1 MSESIKRKFKIN
13 WSIVIAIVSIA
24 LTALWK
30 FYPVESALKYNIL
43 ANTSVLDL
51 KADVAKLKVSYD
63 SIDLIKGK
71 QDVSIVIM
79 EIRNDGNKDIKL
91 EDYDRNNE
99 FGFRIENGKILN
111 KPEMIRSS
119 DNAYFFDV
127 VSDFNENKV
136 KFKYK
141 LIDEDQFWTIKFLV
155 IHSKNQVPNIFPIGK
170 ISGMKKID
178 MSNAVESNAELL
190 ELRDK
195 NKKILILLI
204 SISMTLILSLAIT
217 FLNLKRR
224 KLLKE
229 YYNALQTQTDSQS
242 ISNISESTS
251 NDEIGDLLPL
261 DELVKLQKGQ
271 LIYHERFGEGEV
283 IEIEKYKNIGD
294 AKGSFKFKS
303 KGTVR
308 LLLRFAPLYKLNK

>member
-13 WSIVIAIVSIA
+13 WSIVIAIISIA

-30 FYPVESALKYNIL
+30 FYPVESALKYNVL

-71 QDVSIVIM
+71 QDVSIIII

-119 DNAYFFDV
+119 DNSYFFDV
-127 VSDFNENKV
+127 VSDFSENKV

-155 IHSKNQVPNIFPIGK
+155 MHSKNQVPNIFPIGK

-178 MSNAVESNAELL
+178 MSNVVESNAELL

-204 SISMTLILSLAIT
+204 SSSMGLILLLAIT
-217 FLNLKRR
+217 FLNIKRK

-229 YYNALQTQTDSQS
+229 YYNALQTHIESQS
-242 ISNISESTS
+242 INNISETAS

-261 DELVKLQKGQ
+261 DQLVKLQKGQ
-271 LIYHERFGEGEV
+271 LVYHEKFGEGEV
-283 IEIEKYKNIGD
+283 IEIEKFKDIGD
-294 AKGSFKFKS
+294 AKGTFKFEK
-303 KGTVR
+303 KTAK
-308 LLLRFAPLYKLNK
+308 LLLRFAPLYKVNK

>member
-1 MSESIKRKFKIN
+1 MSEPIKRKFKIN
-13 WSIVIAIVSIA
+13 WSIVIAIISIA

-30 FYPVESALKYNIL
+30 FYPVEATLKYNIL
-43 ANTSVLDL
+43 LNTSVLDI

-71 QDVSIVIM
+71 QNVSIVIM
-79 EIRNDGNKDIKL
+79 QVRNDGNKDIKL

-111 KPEMIRSS
+111 KPEIVRSS
-119 DNAYFFDV
+119 DLGYFSDV
-127 VSDFNENKV
+127 VSDFTENKV

-155 IHSKNQVPNIFPIGK
+155 IHSKKEQINIIPIGK

-178 MSNAVESNAELL
+178 IPTNADTNAELL
-190 ELRDK
+190 LLRSQYK
-195 NKKILILLI
+195 RSLILLV
-204 SISMTLILSLAIT
+204 SSLMLLVLLIAFVI
-217 FLNLKRR
+217 LNLKSRR
-224 KLLKE
+224 LLRE
-229 YYNALQTQTDSQS
+229 YYKSLQIDSFS
-242 ISNISESTS
+242 EKISESAS
-251 NDEIGDLLPL
+251 NEEIGDLLPL

-271 LIYHERFGEGEV
+271 LIYHEKFGEGEV
-283 IEIEKYKNIGD
+283 IEIEKFKDIGD
-294 AKGSFKFKS
+294 ARGTFKFEK
-303 KGTVR
+303 KTVK